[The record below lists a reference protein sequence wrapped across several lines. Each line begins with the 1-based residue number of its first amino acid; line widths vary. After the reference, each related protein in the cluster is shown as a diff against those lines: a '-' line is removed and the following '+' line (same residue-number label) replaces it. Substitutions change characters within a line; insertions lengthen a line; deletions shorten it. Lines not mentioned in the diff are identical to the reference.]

1 MEAPS
6 TIEVPCPACGEP
18 IILSIGFEVVMPEP
32 DADTAPVRVTTP
44 DLADRAQAHGE
55 VCPVLSGG
63 GR

>member
-18 IILSIGFEVVMPEP
+18 IVLSIGFEVAVPEP
-32 DADTAPVRVTTP
+32 GADSAPVYVTTP

-55 VCPVLSGG
+55 VCPVLAGG
-63 GR
+63 GC